1 MHKGAYWH
9 AKIFL
14 QGQKSHTC
22 QQCRYHR
29 ILGKTPIIKM
39 TFLWSPF
46 LTLSLLWMSFF
57 DLTLPPLLYPSIPL
71 TAVFSLSHHHLS
83 LGLCHSREKLK
94 HANLCP
100 SMKKQQLHWICL
112 LTGTALQVVVL
123 TIWSC
128 RGWGCST
135 FNLCTTTFNHK
146 PVIQVLRWE
155 SASFKISSV
164 GLGLNAINF
173 RQIIEG
179 LLITAIKFI
188 KLSRLPTHCNQTH
201 QCQDTKTPPNVWR
214 LQPEVQHPEAL
225 QVTER
230 LVTLV
235 N

>member
-83 LGLCHSREKLK
+83 LGLCHSREKK
-94 HANLCP
+94 NMP
-100 SMKKQQLHWICL
+100 TSV
-112 LTGTALQVVVL
+112 QV
-123 TIWSC
+123 WKNSNC
-128 RGWGCST
+128 
-135 FNLCTTTFNHK
+135 
-146 PVIQVLRWE
+146 
-155 SASFKISSV
+155 
-164 GLGLNAINF
+164 
-173 RQIIEG
+173 IEFVCWQG
-179 LLITAIKFI
+179 LLYKWLCWPSGRAEVEDAVHSTSARP
-188 KLSRLPTHCNQTH
+188 LSTISQLYRSSGESRPLSKSAQLDWDWMQSISDRLLKVC
-201 QCQDTKTPPNVWR
+201 
-214 LQPEVQHPEAL
+214 
-225 QVTER
+225 
-230 LVTLV
+230 
-235 N
+235 

>member
-1 MHKGAYWH
+1 M
-9 AKIFL
+9 
-14 QGQKSHTC
+14 
-22 QQCRYHR
+22 
-29 ILGKTPIIKM
+29 
-39 TFLWSPF
+39 
-46 LTLSLLWMSFF
+46 
-57 DLTLPPLLYPSIPL
+57 
-71 TAVFSLSHHHLS
+71 
-83 LGLCHSREKLK
+83 
-94 HANLCP
+94 
-100 SMKKQQLHWICL
+100 
-112 LTGTALQVVVL
+112 VVL
-123 TIWSC
+123 TIWSP

-155 SASFKISSV
+155 SASIKISSV

-188 KLSRLPTHCNQTH
+188 KLSRLPTHCNQTY

-235 N
+235 SVRATIYGAKPPQIRKMASQKWPWGGCRSEGRAAHLLIGMLMVESAA